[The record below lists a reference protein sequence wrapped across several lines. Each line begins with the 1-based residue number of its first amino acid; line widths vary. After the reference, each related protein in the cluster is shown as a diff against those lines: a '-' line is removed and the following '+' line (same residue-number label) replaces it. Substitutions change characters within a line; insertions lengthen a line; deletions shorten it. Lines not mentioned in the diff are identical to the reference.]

1 MINAITSN
9 QQISFTGKT
18 YSKKAMRECE
28 EFCEDFC
35 KNIKKGKKKFKKPS
49 SANYRAYTTGIVNT
63 NNLERCPF
71 GYKARNSK
79 ELIPYTG
86 SLDKAVGFSTEAGG
100 YGGGWLKA
108 DTNTPLSTKDVHNCA
123 LLNLVNEN
131 TNEQMLYHVYGFTQA
146 NTVKDFVA
154 DKFPRFTKVNIMP
167 GDQFQTNSTVNN
179 IVEAINEIN
188 PKAPKQYYHMPVENP
203 EVISVNGE
211 LQFLPNSNPKDMTFQ
226 QITNQYI
233 Y

>member
-1 MINAITSN
+1 MINTITSN
-9 QQISFTGKT
+9 QQISFTGKSF
-18 YSKKAMRECE
+18 SKKAMRECE
-28 EFCEDFC
+28 EFCEYFATNA
-35 KNIKKGKKKFKKPS
+35 KRTKRKAKKPS
-49 SANYRAYTTGIVNT
+49 SANYRAYAGIVDT
-63 NNLERCPF
+63 HNLERSTW
-71 GYKARNSK
+71 GYRARNSK

-86 SLDKAVGFSTEAGG
+86 TLNKTDGFSTEAGG
-100 YGGGWLKA
+100 YGGGWIKA
-108 DTNTPLSTKDVHNCA
+108 ATNTPLSTKDVHNCA

-154 DKFPRFTKVNIMP
+154 ENFPRFTKVNLMP
-167 GDQFQTNSTVNN
+167 GDNCQTNSTINN
-179 IVEAINEIN
+179 IVEAIDKIN

-211 LQFLPNSNPKDMTFQ
+211 LHFLPNTNPKEMTFQ
-226 QITNQYI
+226 EVDQYV

>member
-1 MINAITSN
+1 MINTITSN

-35 KNIKKGKKKFKKPS
+35 KKKKKGKKKSKKPS

-146 NTVKDFVA
+146 NTVKD
-154 DKFPRFTKVNIMP
+154 
-167 GDQFQTNSTVNN
+167 
-179 IVEAINEIN
+179 
-188 PKAPKQYYHMPVENP
+188 PKATKQYYHMPVENP